1 MLVNS
6 NILQIND
13 LQLNVSDLRKTW
25 FETSF
30 LLDQKQTQN
39 NKAQERFDN
48 FDKIDLKYQFPIQ
61 FNGKKSIFEGK
72 GNCAACHRIDEKLV
86 GPSVQEMAT
95 IYKKQNGDLV
105 SFLKDEAKPIVDPS
119 QYEVM
124 KANLALTKEMSDEE
138 LKGLEAYIY
147 SQVK

>member
-1 MLVNS
+1 MKKLFPFTFICLFFISCKKESEETPGQPNPTE
-6 NILQIND
+6 
-13 LQLNVSDLRKTW
+13 VS
-25 FETSF
+25 
-30 LLDQKQTQN
+30 QTP
-39 NKAQERFDN
+39 EE
-48 FDKIDLKYQFPIQ
+48 L
-61 FNGKKSIFEGK
+61 GKSIFEGK
-72 GNCAACHRIDEKLV
+72 GNCAACHRMDEKLV
-86 GPSVQEMAT
+86 GPSVQEIAKN
-95 IYKKQNGDLV
+95 YKAQNGNMT